1 MFLTRSLAL
10 SMIAYLAG
18 ASPLILQARAK
29 DSNGSTSQDLNWTK
43 PSSGD
48 TFGPGGTVIGEW
60 TSSTAIVSPSVSM
73 CSQGAQADDDD
84 DSDCGGTVWPEVKND
99 GSTYSFSL

>member
-10 SMIAYLAG
+10 SSIAYLAG
-18 ASPLILQARAK
+18 ASPLILLAQAK
-29 DSNGSTSQDLNWTK
+29 DSDSSQDLKWTK
-43 PSSGD
+43 PSASD
-48 TFGPGGTVIGEW
+48 TFGPGGTIIGEW

-73 CSQGAQADDDD
+73 CSQGTQTDDDG
-84 DSDCGGTVWPEVKND
+84 DSDCGGMVWPKVQND